1 MARYL
6 LDADVVIDWLLG
18 FPSSVAL
25 VTDLHER
32 GESLCTSAVVIAEI
46 HSGVR
51 TAEIGEAD
59 NFLESCTYLPT
70 RYEDARQAGRWR
82 YDFARRGI
90 ALSTTDML
98 LAATAYAHQATIV
111 TGNVKDYPMEG
122 VTVLPLPRARR

>member
-25 VTDLHER
+25 VKDLHER
-32 GESLCTSAVVIAEI
+32 GESLCTSAVVVAEI

-51 TAEIGEAD
+51 PAEAGVAD
-59 NFLESCTYLPT
+59 AFLESCTYLPAG
-70 RYEDARQAGRWR
+70 YEDARQAGRWR
-82 YDFARRGI
+82 HEFAQRGI

-98 LAATAYAHQATIV
+98 VAATALSHQATIV
-111 TGNVKDYPMEG
+111 TGNVKDYPMEE
-122 VTVLPLPRARR
+122 VTVLPLPRPRR

>member
-6 LDADVVIDWLLG
+6 LDADAVIDWLLG

-25 VTDLHER
+25 VNELYEN
-32 GESLCTSAVVIAEI
+32 GETLCTSAVVIAEI

-51 TAEIGEAD
+51 PAEIGEAD
-59 NFLESCTYLPT
+59 TFLESCTYLPI
-70 RYEDARQAGRWR
+70 RCEDARQAGRWR

-98 LAATAYAHQATIV
+98 VAATALSHQATIV
-111 TGNVKDYPMEG
+111 TGNVKDFPMEE

>member
-25 VTDLHER
+25 VKDLHER
-32 GESLCTSAVVIAEI
+32 GESLCTSAVVVAEI

-51 TAEIGEAD
+51 PAEIGVAD
-59 NFLESCTYLPT
+59 AFLESCSYLPT
-70 RYEDARQAGRWR
+70 GYEDARQAGRWR
-82 YDFARRGI
+82 YEFARRGI

-98 LAATAYAHQATIV
+98 VAAAALSHQATIV
-111 TGNVKDYPMEG
+111 TGNVKDFPMEE
-122 VTVLPLPRARR
+122 VTVLPLPRAIR